1 MTPAN
6 PYFIA
11 ALLIVVAF
19 FKLDLFAN
27 LFNLSALKPEL
38 PEQFKDVYDREK
50 YARSQAYTRE
60 TTRFGILSSSISLA
74 AFFAFWFI
82 GGFGFVD
89 AFTRSL
95 GYGEVVTGLIAVAI
109 LLTLSGLLELPF
121 EIYDTFVL
129 EEHYGFNKTTFGT
142 FIVDKL
148 KGLAL
153 GLILGA
159 PILALLLTL
168 FEKVDHAWLYAWA
181 SVSGLSLILAYVA
194 PRFILPLF
202 NKFTPLEDGELRTAI
217 TAMGDKAGFPLQE
230 VSVMDG
236 SKRSTKSNAFF
247 TGFGKNKR
255 IALFDTLIENHST
268 DELVAVLAHEI
279 GHFKKK
285 HIIQQMAF
293 GILHTGALLFL
304 LSLFLESTQLF
315 SAFAVATPSVH
326 FAFIFFGILFKPVN
340 RLISILLAVWSRK
353 NEYEAD
359 AYAAELTG
367 TPESL
372 VTALKKLA
380 ADNLSNLTPH
390 PFYVFLNYSHPPM
403 LERLKALKAL

>member
-1 MTPAN
+1 M
-6 PYFIA
+6 
-11 ALLIVVAF
+11 
-19 FKLDLFAN
+19 
-27 LFNLSALKPEL
+27 
-38 PEQFKDVYDREK
+38 
-50 YARSQAYTRE
+50 
-60 TTRFGILSSSISLA
+60 
-74 AFFAFWFI
+74 
-82 GGFGFVD
+82 
-89 AFTRSL
+89 
-95 GYGEVVTGLIAVAI
+95 
-109 LLTLSGLLELPF
+109 
-121 EIYDTFVL
+121 L
-129 EEHYGFNKTTFGT
+129 EERYGFNKTTFGT

-153 GLILGA
+153 GLALGA
-159 PILALLLTL
+159 PILALLLTI
-168 FEKVDHAWLYAWA
+168 FEKVDHAWLYAWIA
-181 SVSGLSLILAYVA
+181 VSGISLILAYVA

-268 DELVAVLAHEI
+268 EELVAVLAHEI

-293 GILHTGALLFL
+293 GILHTGALFFL
-304 LSLFLESTQLF
+304 LSLFLESKQLF
-315 SAFAVATPSVH
+315 AAFAVATPSIH

-340 RLISILLAVWSRK
+340 RIISVLLAIWSRK

-367 TPESL
+367 TPNSL

-403 LERLKALKAL
+403 LERLRALKALS

>member
-1 MTPAN
+1 MTPTN
-6 PYFIA
+6 PYFLA
-11 ALLIVVAF
+11 ALIIVVVF
-19 FKLDLFAN
+19 FHLDLFAN

-74 AFFAFWFI
+74 VFIAFWFL
-82 GGFGFVD
+82 GGFGYID
-89 AFTRSL
+89 ALTRSF
-95 GYGEVVTGLIAVAI
+95 GYGEVVTGLIAVGI
-109 LLTLSGLLELPF
+109 LLTLSSLLELPF

-129 EEHYGFNKTTFGT
+129 EERYGFNKTTFGT

-148 KGLAL
+148 KGAALGLAL
-153 GLILGA
+153 GV
-159 PILALLLTL
+159 PILALLLFL
-168 FEKVDHAWLYAWA
+168 FDKFDNAWLYAWA
-181 SVSGLSLILAYVA
+181 AVSGLSLILAYVA
-194 PRFILPLF
+194 PRYILPLF
-202 NKFTPLEDGELRTAI
+202 NKFTPLEDGELRSAI

-255 IALFDTLIENHST
+255 IALFDTLIENHT
-268 DELVAVLAHEI
+268 TEELVAVLAHEI

-304 LSLFLESTQLF
+304 LSLFLESQQLF
-315 SAFAVATPSVH
+315 AAFAVAQPSTH
-326 FAFIFFGILFKPVN
+326 FAFIFFGILFQTSKPNHLHPPRHLVPQKRIRSR
-340 RLISILLAVWSRK
+340 RLRRRTHRHPQQPSHRPK
-353 NEYEAD
+353 K
-359 AYAAELTG
+359 T
-367 TPESL
+367 SL
-372 VTALKKLA
+372 RQPLQ
-380 ADNLSNLTPH
+380 PH
-390 PFYVFLNYSHPPM
+390 PPP
-403 LERLKALKAL
+403 LLRLPQLLPPPHDRAA